1 MFENPGPSR
10 AARGTSGFQT
20 RSFAENRGL
29 SLPNSS
35 RCNAPSFE
43 KGKALAG
50 GPGAAGWMQQ
60 REAVPEFPPLH
71 DSADS
76 DSDRENEKRPRV

>member
-1 MFENPGPSR
+1 MTNDTLFCRRPAGDKD
-10 AARGTSGFQT
+10 RGIKINCKTKNKQSKNMTQ
-20 RSFAENRGL
+20 
-29 SLPNSS
+29 
-35 RCNAPSFE
+35 
-43 KGKALAG
+43 GKALTG

-60 REAVPEFPPLH
+60 REAVPDFPPLH

>member
-1 MFENPGPSR
+1 M
-10 AARGTSGFQT
+10 TQ
-20 RSFAENRGL
+20 
-29 SLPNSS
+29 
-35 RCNAPSFE
+35 
-43 KGKALAG
+43 GKALAG
-50 GPGAAGWMQQ
+50 GPGATGWMQQ